1 MRRVENLSE
10 SFTAGPKKNREDQ
23 HSESAG
29 RKDYAVS
36 EQILELIR
44 DLRLS
49 EGDRVPTE
57 HEIAET
63 LKLSRQRARAG
74 LLRLESLGILQAKR
88 GSGRVLLGR
97 NDYELSVFFEP
108 ALQKS
113 PSDILDAL
121 LVRQVL
127 ELGFLPSAMSVITE
141 KSIERMNHTL
151 DEMEAAV
158 RDRTPFPQVDREFH
172 NALFVDLGNE
182 MLSSLLNNFW
192 DLFEGIE
199 FERLVHREDP
209 METVRHHRQILQ
221 AVRKGETRL
230 AVFHLE
236 MHFYD
241 SVESVRDLVSRSP
254 N

>member
-1 MRRVENLSE
+1 MSKAESLSE
-10 SFTAGPKKNREDQ
+10 PLAAGPKKDKDAPLT
-23 HSESAG
+23 ESAS
-29 RKDYAVS
+29 RNDSAIS
-36 EQILELIR
+36 EKILVLIR
-44 DLRLS
+44 DLKLS

-74 LLRLESLGILQAKR
+74 LLRLESLGILKARR

-113 PSDILDAL
+113 AGDILDAL

-127 ELGFLPSAMSVITE
+127 ELGFLPSAMAVVTE
-141 KSIERMNHTL
+141 KSIERMNQTL
-151 DEMEAAV
+151 EEMEAAV
-158 RDRTPFPQVDREFH
+158 RERTPFAQIDRKFH
-172 NALFVDLGNE
+172 NALFDNLGNQ

-192 DLFEGIE
+192 DLFEGID

-209 METVRHHRQILQ
+209 LETVRHHRQILE
-221 AVRKGETRL
+221 AVEKGETRL
-230 AVFHLE
+230 AFFHME

-241 SVESVRDLVSRSP
+241 SVESVRDLASQFP